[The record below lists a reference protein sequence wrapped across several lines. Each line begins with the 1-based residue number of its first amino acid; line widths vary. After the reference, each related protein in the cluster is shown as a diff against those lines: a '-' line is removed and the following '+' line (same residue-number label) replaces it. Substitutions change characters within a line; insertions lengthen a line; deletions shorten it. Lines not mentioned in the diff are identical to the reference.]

1 MATAEDNRIAHDA
14 VPDGRFGVPADDTS
28 RVIALDGGGD
38 LAHAHFQRAVAA
50 RRFVHL
56 AHDAFP
62 GALDD
67 AAVAAM
73 GEREIM
79 RTNAAGDR
87 AEAFI
92 WLPGGL
98 ACLVTSGWG
107 RVYAEVAGRDRAGVA
122 AALRAVRERL
132 HRPPPP
138 PSTVPF
144 AFWSSGPHGGTV
156 RHRDIDI
163 AAWPAVRANYPRRVA
178 RPLATLMEVREPLRG
193 RLLVWR
199 GPPGT
204 GKTWALR
211 ALAAA
216 WRDWCGVH
224 YILDPP
230 ALLSADPRYLLD
242 VLMSNDDDDDEDDAG
257 WRLLVLEDAGE
268 LIVHDAARS
277 GALAR
282 LLNVTDGI
290 LGQGTGTLV
299 LVTTN
304 EPVAHLHPAVRRAG
318 RCLAD
323 LEFGAFGTAE
333 ARAWLEREGCGR
345 EPTRPLTLAELY
357 ALAGG
362 GDDGGPDPV
371 PSTAP
376 FGFGRALSAR
386 H

>member
-1 MATAEDNRIAHDA
+1 
-14 VPDGRFGVPADDTS
+14 VRFV
-28 RVIALDGGGD
+28 
-38 LAHAHFQRAVAA
+38 RAVTAHG
-50 RRFVHL
+50 FVQV
-56 AHDAFP
+56 AHEAFP
-62 GALDD
+62 GALD
-67 AAVAAM
+67 AAAAAAL
-73 GEREIM
+73 GEPELVRS
-79 RTNAAGDR
+79 NASGDMV
-87 AEAFI
+87 EAFV
-92 WLPGGL
+92 WLPGGF
-98 ACLVTSGWG
+98 ACLLTYGWG
-107 RVYAEVAGRDRAGVA
+107 RVHAEVAGDDGAAVV
-122 AALRAVRERL
+122 AALRGVRERL
-132 HRPPPP
+132 HRPPPA

-144 AFWSSGPHGGTV
+144 AFWSSGPHGGAV
-156 RHRDIDI
+156 RHRDVEITTWE
-163 AAWPAVRANYPRRVA
+163 AARANYPERVA
-178 RPLATLMEVREPLRG
+178 RVLGGLMELREPERG

-216 WRDWCGVH
+216 WRDWCTVH

-242 VLMSNDDDDDEDDAG
+242 VLTWEDDDREG

-268 LIVHDAARS
+268 LIVHDAGRS

-304 EPVAHLHPAVRRAG
+304 EPVAALHPAVRRAG
-318 RCLAD
+318 RCLSD
-323 LEFGAFGTAE
+323 LEFGPFDAAE
-333 ARAWLEREGCGR
+333 ARAWLERAGCDRDPAGPR
-345 EPTRPLTLAELY
+345 TLADLF

-362 GDDGGPDPV
+362 GDDGGPDPA
-371 PSTAP
+371 PARSP
-376 FGFGRALSAR
+376 FGFGRALG